1 MLNLGINKSPYMV
14 VPPVKKSL
22 LQTKNVSLFVLR
34 QLKPLRFSVLP
45 NFVHEYILETGD
57 GGVFKVEF
65 DVDGT

>member
-1 MLNLGINKSPYMV
+1 MV

-34 QLKPLRFSVLP
+34 QLKPLRFFSVLP
-45 NFVHEYILETGD
+45 DFVHEYILETGD